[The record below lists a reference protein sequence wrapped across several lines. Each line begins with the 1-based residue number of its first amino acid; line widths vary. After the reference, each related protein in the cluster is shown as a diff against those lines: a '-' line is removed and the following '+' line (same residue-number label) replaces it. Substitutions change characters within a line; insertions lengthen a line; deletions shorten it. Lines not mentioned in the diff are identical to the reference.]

1 MIKGCP
7 SVMDVE
13 RRSEGEIEWRTMQS
27 GVMTDDHHEALH
39 AEQRGKK
46 EIRDLE
52 RTALLYMVAKGHVAP
67 ILSSSDSVY
76 LCVTPIHLSPMPFAS
91 MIK

>member
-1 MIKGCP
+1 
-7 SVMDVE
+7 MDVE

-27 GVMTDDHHEALH
+27 GVMTDDHHEVLHWNALH
-39 AEQRGKK
+39 S
-46 EIRDLE
+46 
-52 RTALLYMVAKGHVAP
+52 YMVAKGHVAP